1 MKITK
6 IKEDITSEIASSFKN
21 SVAIDTEATGLQI
34 PERDKL
40 SLIQI
45 CDEKENVYI
54 IQPNK
59 INYKA
64 PNLVSILE
72 NEKILKIGHFLRFDK
87 NSLEYFLKCK
97 IKNIFDTKIASKIV
111 RTYTDSHGLKNLV
124 FEFCNKNLDN
134 AHSAMADTSATYEIL
149 LAQISKYDEIENNI
163 ESLSKF
169 SNVRGECAD
178 LAGFIKFNNDGDEI
192 LSFGKY
198 RNVTLKK
205 IWQENPGYFSWISN
219 ADFPMFTKRIIK
231 NFVIKMKLENKFKS

>member
-6 IKEDITSEIASSFKN
+6 IKEDITSEIANSFKN

-45 CDEKENVYI
+45 CDENKNVFI

-59 INYKA
+59 NSFKA

-87 NSLEYFLKCK
+87 NALEYFLKCK

-111 RTYTDSHGLKNLV
+111 RTYTDAHGLKNLV
-124 FEFCNKNLDN
+124 LEFCNKSIDKRQGSSDWNKDINELSDKQLEYAANDVIYLHKIKKELEKMLVREKRMGLFQNCIAFLNTRVELD
-134 AHSAMADTSATYEIL
+134 
-149 LAQISKYDEIENNI
+149 QK
-163 ESLSKF
+163 
-169 SNVRGECAD
+169 
-178 LAGFIKFNNDGDEI
+178 GFKEDIFEH
-192 LSFGKY
+192 
-198 RNVTLKK
+198 
-205 IWQENPGYFSWISN
+205 
-219 ADFPMFTKRIIK
+219 
-231 NFVIKMKLENKFKS
+231 